1 MSCLTF
7 VILSYLFYGD
17 SIIVKAL
24 FHDFVFRSIFVYYMF
39 LNLFAAWSLITY
51 FVIFTEKKL
60 FSCRKEVIDV
70 RSL

>member
-1 MSCLTF
+1 MTLYF
-7 VILSYLFYGD
+7 VVFLY
-17 SIIVKAL
+17 IIC
-24 FHDFVFRSIFVYYMF
+24 F

-70 RSL
+70 KSL